1 MEKKM
6 GMGWG
11 REVKEVEQA
20 VDKNGNVLKVGDSVV
35 QNVGDALGTIKKMIT
50 NHYGRIIAFVE
61 YNGDKATLD
70 IYADELEIVGK
81 IAKIVEDMEKYFAIT
96 KFSPDREDRIGYV
109 RDALEEDM
117 QDVTYEYAEKVFDEF
132 VAKRQSTEVGV
143 MEKEEK
149 LTKTEKSRL
158 EEFLADLS
166 KGELEEWVTGLMTDN
181 GESRTALVAAAKE
194 D

>member
-143 MEKEEK
+143 MENGTDKN
-149 LTKTEKSRL
+149 LYMRAVHSTITIS
-158 EEFLADLS
+158 S
-166 KGELEEWVTGLMTDN
+166 GTVVTYEITVTFSQ
-181 GESRTALVAAAKE
+181 E
-194 D
+194 